1 MFKRKSALRLEGG
14 YQPFQETVPPM
25 PPTKS
30 KEAIIPLKDI
40 DVELLAHQC
49 LCGYVKED
57 IVKTIDLMEQFV
69 KIGAMQNYI
78 QFDLG
83 NAYVTIEL
91 KTESED

>member
-14 YQPFQETVPPM
+14 YQPFQETVPPI

-40 DVELLAHQC
+40 DTELLAHQR
-49 LCGYVKED
+49 LCGCVKED
-57 IVKTIDLMEQFV
+57 IVKTIDLMELLV
-69 KIGAMQNYI
+69 KIGAMQNHI

-91 KTESED
+91 KERED

>member
-1 MFKRKSALRLEGG
+1 MFKRKSALRVQGG

-40 DVELLAHQC
+40 NVELLAHQC
-49 LCGYVKED
+49 LCEYVKED

-69 KIGAMQNYI
+69 KLGAMQSHI

-91 KTESED
+91 KESED